1 MSEARVL
8 VSAVLLAAGV
18 AAAVAAG
25 VARIAADP
33 GTGPGQALGLQV
45 ASVRLAELAAEHA
58 ERAARAGA
66 PADGI
71 RESTRVWAV
80 ALEQALGDIA
90 ERRRMVLLP
99 SRAVAAGAPDV
110 TDLVR
115 LMVEDRLRHAV
126 SPARV
131 SPARASGGE
140 AGP

>member
-1 MSEARVL
+1 ML
-8 VSAVLLAAGV
+8 LSAVVLAAGV

-25 VARIAADP
+25 VTRISGMSVS
-33 GTGPGQALGLQV
+33 GTSVSAYGGPRI

-58 ERAARAGA
+58 ERAAQAGA
-66 PADGI
+66 PADEI
-71 RESTRVWAV
+71 RDSTRAWAA

-115 LMVEDRLRHAV
+115 VMVDRRLKHAA

-131 SPARASGGE
+131 SGREGG
-140 AGP
+140 P